1 MAGQHLKDLIAAY
14 GRRDDLMFRRAA
26 QALISEEEAKR
37 HTTLAREM
45 ARLLASNSSVS
56 VVTGPDLPTPPVD
69 RDSNSPLATVRRPER
84 SLDELV
90 LDESIA
96 DSFRAYT
103 DEVRRWPE
111 LDSVGVPRRNRI
123 LLYGPPGCGKTS
135 TVEAL
140 ATNLGRPL
148 VVARVDALVSSYLG
162 ETSSNLRK
170 LFDFANSDAFVVLL
184 DEFDSLGKLRD
195 DPTDHGELRRVVNS
209 VLQLID
215 AYDGPSV
222 IVAATNHPEILD
234 AALWRRFDLVE
245 ELPLPS
251 ADQIRRVLFNILRGR
266 TDLHGLD
273 FAARAL
279 VGLPHAAAEYAA
291 HSVIRRLVM
300 ARERNATDRI
310 LDEAIEETLARRWL

>member
-56 VVTGPDLPTPPVD
+56 VVAGPDLPEPPVD

-84 SLDELV
+84 LLDELV
-90 LDESIA
+90 LDESVA
-96 DSFRAYT
+96 ESFRAYS

-140 ATNLGRPL
+140 AANLGRPL

-215 AYDGPSV
+215 AYDGPSI

-273 FAARAL
+273 FAASAL

-291 HSVIRRLVM
+291 HSVIRRLVLT
-300 ARERNATDRI
+300 RERHATDQI
-310 LDEAIEETLARRWL
+310 LDEAIRETIARRWV